1 MKTLVYQQNNKIFH
15 IFLHNAL
22 QSNISIQ
29 ELVSNVTVLKQSIEL
44 KYEPEDAVLRM
55 RLMNL
60 IGKKIGLL
68 IEEKDLEDR
77 LKSLCKSKK

>member
-1 MKTLVYQQNNKIFH
+1 
-15 IFLHNAL
+15 
-22 QSNISIQ
+22 
-29 ELVSNVTVLKQSIEL
+29 
-44 KYEPEDAVLRM
+44 M

-77 LKSLCKSKK
+77 LKSLCKSKKWTNLHEYIDNMDRRY